1 MRQIERWREGERDL
15 VTNVS
20 PVLSRLGFSSQCVMG
35 RDVHFRIILQH
46 SKMECLAESMSV
58 DPSKHRQELLER
70 LDILRNN
77 NSFCDVTI
85 AVKDKEFK
93 AHRAVLAAASPFFL
107 TLLTSNM
114 KESNEQLIKVELKEA
129 TETVMEDALKY
140 LYTGNVTVVEE
151 RAHNLIA
158 TANYLLL
165 PSLKTM
171 AGNVLKETVSIEN
184 CLFNYYFADKYEE
197 VELKE
202 KCREVIN
209 SNFSVVM
216 ETDDFLNLDVK
227 QVMEWVSSD
236 DIVVNAEE
244 DIFQGIVKWVSHD
257 KSEREKDFPEL
268 LLQIRLSSISH
279 DFLLNTLVKE
289 ELITENPVFCLNF
302 VVNAMKSSLLSSSDR
317 ESSQLPRKCQET
329 HTDGIFICGGRKALC
344 YFPQENM
351 WYGMAGTL
359 FEHENPTPAWYKN
372 KVYIFDSKIHKV
384 GESQVMERYE
394 QEDNTWEAF
403 QRAFQTN
410 FKSYLVLNN
419 ELHAVFFPS
428 YPQFEKLGIHRY
440 DSETNKWNKME
451 SSPFA
456 QQYSCV
462 VNDHVQYMYIVAG
475 KNTNRTSRYDSRD
488 NKWEELACCNEV
500 RYNAFGAAMNGKIYI
515 AGGETDHGYLSSC
528 EVYNPA
534 SDEWQ
539 LISSLKE
546 RRFNASMLCF
556 HGRLYVL
563 GGTIVPPDCT
573 STVQALTVEMFN
585 SERNEWTEISKI
597 PVERFESQ
605 EEMKKKKVFKAF
617 FARLRKKVIHKL
629 KPLN

>member
-1 MRQIERWREGERDL
+1 MH
-15 VTNVS
+15 N
-20 PVLSRLGFSSQCVMG
+20 
-35 RDVHFRIILQH
+35 
-46 SKMECLAESMSV
+46 LAKPMSV
-58 DPSKHRQELLER
+58 DPFKHRHELLER

-77 NSFCDVTI
+77 DSLCDVTI
-85 AVKDKEFK
+85 AVKSKEFK

-107 TLLTSNM
+107 TLLTSDM
-114 KESNEQLIKVELKEA
+114 KESNEQLIKVELEEA
-129 TETVMEDALKY
+129 TESVMEDALTY

-158 TANYLLL
+158 TANFLLL

-171 AGNVLKETVSIEN
+171 ATNVLKEHVTTAN
-184 CLFNYYFADKYEE
+184 CLFNYYFADKYE
-197 VELKE
+197 VLELKE
-202 KCREVIN
+202 KCCEVIN
-209 SNFSVVM
+209 INFSTVM
-216 ETDDFLNLDVK
+216 KTEDFLTLNVK

-236 DIVVNAEE
+236 DVIVNAEE

-268 LLQIRLSSISH
+268 LHQIRLSSISH

-344 YFPQENM
+344 YFPHENV
-351 WYGMAGTL
+351 WYRMADTL
-359 FEHENPTPAWYKN
+359 FEHENPTPTWYKS
-372 KVYIFDSKIHKV
+372 KVCIFDSKIHKV
-384 GESQVMERYE
+384 VESQVMECYE
-394 QEDNTWEAF
+394 QEDNTWGAF
-403 QRAFQTN
+403 QRAFQTK

-428 YPQFEKLGIHRY
+428 YPKLGEVEIHRH
-440 DSETNKWNKME
+440 DSETTKWNKME

-456 QQYSCV
+456 QQYPCV
-462 VNDHVQYMYIVAG
+462 VNDHVQYVYIIAG

-488 NKWEELACCNEV
+488 NKWEELACCNEG
-500 RYNAFGAAMNGKIYI
+500 RYNAFGAAMNGKIFI
-515 AGGETDHGYLSSC
+515 AGGETDRGYLSSC

-539 LISSLKE
+539 LIPSLKQQ
-546 RRFNASMLCF
+546 RFNASMVCF
-556 HGRLYVL
+556 QGRLYVL
-563 GGTIVPPDCT
+563 GGTVVFPGCIC
-573 STVQALTVEMFN
+573 SRALTVEMFD
-585 SERNEWTEISKI
+585 SESNEWTEISQI
-597 PVERFESQ
+597 PVERLERQ
-605 EEMKKKKVFKAF
+605 EEMKKSKIFKACS
-617 FARLRKKVIHKL
+617 ARLSKKVIHKL

>member
-1 MRQIERWREGERDL
+1 
-15 VTNVS
+15 
-20 PVLSRLGFSSQCVMG
+20 
-35 RDVHFRIILQH
+35 
-46 SKMECLAESMSV
+46 MECLAESMSV

-77 NSFCDVTI
+77 DSFCDVTI

-107 TLLTSNM
+107 TLLTSDM
-114 KESNEQLIKVELKEA
+114 KESNEQLIKVELEEA
-129 TETVMEDALKY
+129 TECVMEDALKY

-158 TANYLLL
+158 TANFLLL

-171 AGNVLKETVSIEN
+171 AGNVLKETVSTEN
-184 CLFNYYFADKYEE
+184 CLFNYYFADKYEV

-216 ETDDFLNLDVK
+216 ETDDFLNMDVK

-244 DIFQGIVKWVSHD
+244 DVFQGIVKWVSHD
-257 KSEREKDFPEL
+257 KSEREKDFPGL
-268 LLQIRLSSISH
+268 LLQIRVTSISH

-289 ELITENPVFCLNF
+289 ELMTENPVCCLNF
-302 VVNAMKSSLLSSSDR
+302 VVYAMKSSLLSSSDG
-317 ESSQLPRKCQET
+317 EDSHQPRKCQET
-329 HTDGIFICGGRKALC
+329 HADGIFICGGRKALC

-359 FEHENPTPAWYKN
+359 FEHENPTPAWYKS
-372 KVYIFDSKIHKV
+372 KVYIFDSKTHKV
-384 GESQVMERYE
+384 GESQVMECYE
-394 QEDNTWEAF
+394 QEDNTWGAL
-403 QRAFQTN
+403 QRAFQTK

-428 YPQFEKLGIHRY
+428 LLQLEKVEIHRY

-451 SSPFA
+451 SLPFA
-456 QQYSCV
+456 QQHPCV
-462 VNDHVQYMYIVAG
+462 VNDHEQYVYIIG
-475 KNTNRTSRYDSRD
+475 GRNTNRTSRYDSRY
-488 NKWEELACCNEV
+488 NKWEELACCNEGG

-515 AGGETDHGYLSSC
+515 AGGETNDDYLSSC

-539 LISSLKE
+539 LIPSLKQQ
-546 RRFNASMLCF
+546 RFNASMVCF
-556 HGRLYVL
+556 QGRLYVL
-563 GGTIVPPDCT
+563 GGTTVVPPDFDCT
-573 STVQALTVEMFN
+573 RALTVEMFD
-585 SERNEWTEISKI
+585 SESNEWKEISQI

-605 EEMKKKKVFKAF
+605 EEMKKKKVFKACS
-617 FARLRKKVIHKL
+617 ARLSKKTIHKL
-629 KPLN
+629 KLLN